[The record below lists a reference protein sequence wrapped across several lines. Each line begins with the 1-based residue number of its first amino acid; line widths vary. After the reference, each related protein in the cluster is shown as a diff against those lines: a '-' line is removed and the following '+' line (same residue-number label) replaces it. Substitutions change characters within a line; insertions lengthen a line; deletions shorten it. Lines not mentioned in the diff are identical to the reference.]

1 MDTRPEPKDIEE
13 NESPKNTEKL
23 LPKGIRAVQGM
34 EKPENS
40 DPSSSAEIPN
50 SIELET
56 DAQTN
61 EMLEEWQRTH
71 DPANWEYKFGSPHKE
86 YQLAKDLQ
94 KAQRQ
99 HELGRQ
105 AMTADS
111 LGDVIDTTL
120 QAHREAGQDEE
131 TPMDQYFREKYGT
144 QPYTTEAYPKDQE
157 ENE

>member
-1 MDTRPEPKDIEE
+1 MDTPPETKDIQETE
-13 NESPKNTEKL
+13 DLKNSEKL
-23 LPKGIRAVQGM
+23 QPKGIRAVQGM
-34 EKPENS
+34 EKSENR
-40 DPSSSAEIPN
+40 DPNTSAEVPN
-50 SIELET
+50 SLELET
-56 DAQTN
+56 DDQTD
-61 EMLEEWQRTH
+61 EMLAEWQRTH
-71 DPANWEYKFGSPHKE
+71 DPTNWEYKFGSPHKE

-111 LGDVIDTTL
+111 LGDAIDTTL
-120 QAHREAGQDEE
+120 RAHREAGQDEE